1 MQLAE
6 ALYRRIQEMNS
17 DIIIREATDRDGPE
31 FIAMMNTY
39 YRRKKDL
46 SYYHWQFQHSQPSSK
61 LFVAV
66 QEEKVVACYGAQ
78 VLHLANGSACGFT
91 VDLLIENDLRR
102 RGVFVLLEKAVTEF
116 LSDSG
121 AVGLVSLP
129 NPEGRNAHTW
139 LEGWKEVGIIK
150 TLTVSPGQMSRSMSG
165 LAGDGLQKLSFSKS
179 SEYLS
184 WRFDANPV
192 YTYTR
197 LASDSESFAVVKIF
211 VDPVTHLSYGDIVDV
226 ECNLDDPHAIQRAII
241 KACEYLFSQ
250 NVGEIT
256 IWGLPHTST
265 GKVARAL
272 GFRESTQERFFCVKV
287 LKAGHEYLYDFANWH
302 LVEAD
307 SEIY

>member
-6 ALYRRIQEMNS
+6 SLYRRIQEMNS
-17 DIIIREATDRDGPE
+17 DIIVREATDRDGPE
-31 FIAMMNTY
+31 FIAMMNKY

-46 SYYHWQFQHSQPSSK
+46 SYYRWQFQNSQPSSK

-66 QEEKVVACYGAQ
+66 QAGKVVACYGAQ

-129 NPEGRNAHTW
+129 NLEGRNAHTW

-150 TLTVSPGQMSRSMSG
+150 TLTVSPGQISRSMSG
-165 LAGDGLQKLSFSKS
+165 LAGDGHQKLSFSKS
-179 SEYLS
+179 SEYVS
-184 WRFDANPV
+184 WRFEANPV
-192 YTYTR
+192 YRYTR
-197 LASDSESFAVVKIF
+197 LPSDSDSFSIVKIF
-211 VDPVTHLSYGDIVDV
+211 VDPVTHVSYGDIVDV
-226 ECNLDDPHAIQRAII
+226 ECDLENPRAIQHAVVN
-241 KACEYLFSQ
+241 ACEYLVTQ
-250 NVGEIT
+250 NVSEIT
-256 IWGLPHTST
+256 MWGLPHTST

-272 GFRESTQERFFCVKV
+272 GFRESAQERFFCVKV
-287 LKAGHEYLYDFANWH
+287 LKPGHEYLYDFTNWH